1 MGSGVSCDPGG
12 HGGGGGGGV
21 SSRAPGTAAE
31 KDGPRSSGPTGGRK
45 AWTAGYRNVVE
56 RRVVEGD
63 EVAWIRDGMF
73 YGIL

>member
-1 MGSGVSCDPGG
+1 
-12 HGGGGGGGV
+12 
-21 SSRAPGTAAE
+21 
-31 KDGPRSSGPTGGRK
+31 
-45 AWTAGYRNVVE
+45 VVE